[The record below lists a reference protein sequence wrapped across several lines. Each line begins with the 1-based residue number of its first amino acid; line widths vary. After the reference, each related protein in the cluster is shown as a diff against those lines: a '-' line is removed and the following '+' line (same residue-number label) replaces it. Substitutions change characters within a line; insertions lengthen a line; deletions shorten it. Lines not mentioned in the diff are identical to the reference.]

1 LEREAKEVQIKEQ
14 KKKEVEKTEK
24 IEAKKA
30 EKKKAEELG
39 PIIYLADKIVKSKW
53 GGAAGDKPAMKKM
66 AASMKKGKVS
76 GEILEEVL
84 WAYMFHADSTA
95 RAAAKKAFME
105 LAPEDAVQAVK
116 KNWKASSRNSN
127 KLGTDLGR
135 LGKSLGQTSISLV
148 NLLIKV
154 LKDNRGSEAR
164 VYQMKSTVMYPSFPT
179 IEALGIIGDVR
190 AAEPLGVTLKK
201 WITIGS
207 WSDRYAA
214 VVTIIETLG
223 KVGDVRVLEPLTKAL
238 ELKIL
243 NGNTLKKIHTKHVV
257 SSVKK
262 ALKNLEKRGKLDE
275 SAVEPLIEMLK
286 SNRARSV
293 AVSLLGRV
301 GDKRAVKPLIEVL
314 GDDKLSVIKAA
325 AGALGKLGD
334 ERAVKPLF
342 KTFEDGNLG
351 LIKVAAMAIVK
362 IKEADIVDEEKK
374 NILKFLKSKDPA
386 MVLMGASLLKG
397 AME

>member
-1 LEREAKEVQIKEQ
+1 
-14 KKKEVEKTEK
+14 
-24 IEAKKA
+24 
-30 EKKKAEELG
+30 
-39 PIIYLADKIVKSKW
+39 
-53 GGAAGDKPAMKKM
+53 
-66 AASMKKGKVS
+66 
-76 GEILEEVL
+76 
-84 WAYMFHADSTA
+84 
-95 RAAAKKAFME
+95 ME
-105 LAPEDAVQAVK
+105 LAPEESIKAVK
-116 KNWKASSRNSN
+116 KNWKAGSRKS
-127 KLGTDLGR
+127 KKMGTDLGR

-154 LKDNRGSEAR
+154 LKDNRESKAR
-164 VYQMKSTVMYPSFPT
+164 VYQMKSTVMHPYFAFPT

-190 AAEPLGVTLKK
+190 AAEPLGVTLGGPKK

-214 VVTIIETLG
+214 VVAIIEALG
-223 KVGDVRVLEPLTKAL
+223 KVGDVQALEPLTKAL

-243 NGNTLKKIHTKHVV
+243 NGDTLKKIDAKHVV
-257 SSVKK
+257 SSAKK
-262 ALKNLEKRGKLDE
+262 ALENLEKRGKLDE

-314 GDDKLSVIKAA
+314 GSDKLSMIKTAA
-325 AGALGKLGD
+325 AKALGELGD

-351 LIKVAAMAIVK
+351 LIKVAAMAIIR
-362 IKEADIVDEEKK
+362 IKGDSIGESKD

-386 MVLMGASLLKG
+386 MVRMGASLLKG
-397 AME
+397 AIE